1 MPDMQPLEDVIHQR
15 LLPAITGRPPCS
27 KIERE
32 ISTLPSRLGGLGIPM
47 PTNSQSSFNASIGNN
62 TYQVYMV
69 NLITA
74 QCQEGLVSLED
85 IREARKNI
93 RNANRPR
100 DISAAKDLE
109 NVLTN
114 DQKRQISHAKE
125 KGASWLTVL
134 PIGFF
139 LNKGEF
145 RDSLHLFAMDG
156 R

>member
-1 MPDMQPLEDVIHQR
+1 
-15 LLPAITGRPPCS
+15 
-27 KIERE
+27 
-32 ISTLPSRLGGLGIPM
+32 
-47 PTNSQSSFNASIGNN
+47 
-62 TYQVYMV
+62 MV

-74 QCQEGLVSLED
+74 QCQEGSVSQED

-93 RNANRPR
+93 RNANRLR

-125 KGASWLTVL
+125 KGASSWLTVL
-134 PIGFF
+134 PIEEHGFF

-145 RDSLHLFAMDG
+145 RDSLHLHYGWEIGNTPGTCVCSSPFTINHAMTCKRG
-156 R
+156 GFPIMRHNEISSLP